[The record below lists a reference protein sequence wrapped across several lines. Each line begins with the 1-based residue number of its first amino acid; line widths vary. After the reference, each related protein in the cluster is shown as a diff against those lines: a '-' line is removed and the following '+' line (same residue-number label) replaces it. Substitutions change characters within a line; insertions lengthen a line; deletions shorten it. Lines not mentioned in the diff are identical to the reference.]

1 MDATVTLYYFKE
13 STNVNTL
20 DDVVDA
26 AENEYSCNSK
36 CFLIKCKQHKISVR
50 RSIWQNFNS

>member
-1 MDATVTLYYFKE
+1 M
-13 STNVNTL
+13 NTL
-20 DDVVDA
+20 NDAVDT

-50 RSIWQNFNS
+50 GSIWQNFNS

>member
-1 MDATVTLYYFKE
+1 MDATVSLYYFRQ
-13 STNVNTL
+13 STVVNTS
-20 DDVVDA
+20 DDAVDA
-26 AENEYSCNSK
+26 TENEYSCNSK